1 MINYNSITMKGRS
14 YVVVLAL
21 MISFGFSCS
30 KKDSD
35 KEEMV
40 EWKEMDEFHMVMADV
55 FHPLKDSGN
64 LEPIKTRAEELAGS
78 AAKWADAELPEKVD
92 NEKVRG
98 QLQQLK
104 DGTRS
109 LADQIKAGAADEDV
123 QSALTGLH
131 DQFHELQEAWYHEGE
146 HHDH

>member
-1 MINYNSITMKGRS
+1 MKGRL
-14 YVVVLAL
+14 YTTVLILA
-21 MISFGFSCS
+21 ISISFSCS
-30 KKDSD
+30 KKTSE

-64 LEPIKTRAEELAGS
+64 LEPIRTRAEELAAS
-78 AAKWADAELPEKVD
+78 ATKWADAELPEKVD

-104 DGTRS
+104 DGTRE
-109 LADQIKAGAADEDV
+109 LADQVKAGAADDDI

>member
-1 MINYNSITMKGRS
+1 MKGRLYS
-14 YVVVLAL
+14 TLLLLA
-21 MISFGFSCS
+21 ISLFFSCS
-30 KKDSD
+30 KKDSG

-64 LEPIKTRAEELAGS
+64 LEPVKTRADELAAS
-78 AAKWADAELPEKVD
+78 AAKWADAELPAKVD

-104 DGTRS
+104 DGTRG
-109 LADQIKAGAADEDV
+109 LADQIKAGATDEDV